1 MEISALQLK
10 KKRFA
15 VLKQALQMGISNWP
29 CCGNLGVE
37 GQVKTNLGSIN
48 SRLTDIEVVREKKDR
63 GNQQLHFRR
72 VLEESMA
79 QINASNNRKYF
90 PKDTDNN

>member
-1 MEISALQLK
+1 MALP
-10 KKRFA
+10 
-15 VLKQALQMGISNWP
+15 ND
-29 CCGNLGVE
+29 LGVE

-79 QINASNNRKYF
+79 QINASTTTGSIFLKIRINN
-90 PKDTDNN
+90 

>member
-1 MEISALQLK
+1 M
-10 KKRFA
+10 
-15 VLKQALQMGISNWP
+15 
-29 CCGNLGVE
+29 
-37 GQVKTNLGSIN
+37 KTNLGSIN

-79 QINASNNRKYF
+79 QINASTTTGSIFLKIRINN
-90 PKDTDNN
+90 